1 MIVIG
6 RELSASAGHLQAD
19 CSSPSP
25 VRHGAD
31 MLAPKDRTKHTL
43 GDVLVEIESRAA
55 TLLQQTNYST
65 PTAIADLQ
73 FLAYQSRY
81 STDLNIKRRIIT
93 KLVDSGLI
101 DIIVHVL
108 SSVNDAECFQTCSEL
123 SSIDGASLTGSA
135 DADPEVDMSD
145 GMKNL
150 RSVITLTWNATDK
163 STALCEQCIR
173 RGVIAML
180 LQLLESPYLVASELH
195 YKSRLFVVKG
205 SLGILSCIVRL
216 CDDDVTHEVYR
227 SAGAVKALQ
236 QFLRCSLLAVRTK
249 SLIILSYIATESEN
263 DVIHASDKNLV
274 FAVKIL
280 QSALES
286 DNHYSSKY
294 GYWAVEIV
302 SGQLSLIFLHSS
314 VCCDVCLEL
323 SWSPIFIM
331 LPVILAKVTV
341 YRSCVKTQV

>member
-1 MIVIG
+1 M
-6 RELSASAGHLQAD
+6 SASAGRLHASAG
-19 CSSPSP
+19 SSPSP
-25 VRHGAD
+25 ARHGAD
-31 MLAPKDRTKHTL
+31 MLAPKDHTKHTL
-43 GDVLVEIESRAA
+43 GDVLAEIESRSAS
-55 TLLQQTNYST
+55 LLQQTNYAT

-108 SSVNDAECFQTCSEL
+108 SSVHEVDCFQMCSEI
-123 SSIDGASLTGSA
+123 SSVDGASLTGST
-135 DADPEVDMSD
+135 DVDPEVDLLD
-145 GMKNL
+145 GMRNL

-163 STALCEQCIR
+163 SPLLCEQCVR
-173 RGVIAML
+173 RGVVTML
-180 LQLLESPYLVASELH
+180 LQLLESPHLAVTELH
-195 YKSRLFVVKG
+195 DRNRLFIVKG
-205 SLGILSCIVRL
+205 SLGILSSIVRL
-216 CDDDVTHEVYR
+216 CDDDNTHEVYR

-263 DVIHASDKNLV
+263 NVIHASDKNLV
-274 FAVKIL
+274 FAIKML

-294 GYWAVEIV
+294 GYWAIEIV
-302 SGQLSLIFLHSS
+302 SGQWALSDIAFLF
-314 VCCDVCLEL
+314 LL
-323 SWSPIFIM
+323 S
-331 LPVILAKVTV
+331 K
-341 YRSCVKTQV
+341 